1 MASPDSIVDLVV
13 STASGAAGL
22 WASAADLA
30 AWRAVEQAGSYR
42 VGGPPPLGAGSGSG
56 SISSWGGGGSFQGNP
71 APNTTYGMTAVEPG
85 IPDVEDAYLTF
96 EGQRDYLVGLMTDQL
111 TKFFTAYYP
120 LNEDGYDA
128 GMAWLINTITVGGT
142 GINPVVED
150 QIWQRGRD
158 RIIAEGARQDSATLL
173 QFSQRGFTLPSGVM
187 VAQLQANRFEQF
199 AKLQEQS
206 RDVAI
211 KQAEIEVENLR
222 FAVDKV
228 VTLRLQALQA
238 AADYI
243 RALMSGLE
251 MSFRVVNLNS
261 DAKAKMMAATADL
274 YRARLQRDEIAM
286 RVPFKDTDSIL
297 ATNQMNMDGFYKGID
312 AKVRAA
318 AAAADVYASMAQ
330 AGISALHAIGS
341 STIQAAG

>member
-1 MASPDSIVDLVV
+1 
-13 STASGAAGL
+13 
-22 WASAADLA
+22 
-30 AWRAVEQAGSYR
+30 
-42 VGGPPPLGAGSGSG
+42 
-56 SISSWGGGGSFQGNP
+56 
-71 APNTTYGMTAVEPG
+71 MTAVEPG

-111 TKFFTAYYP
+111 TKFFTVYYP

-243 RALMSGLE
+243 RAFMSGLE

-318 AAAADVYASMAQ
+318 GSAADVYASMAQ

-341 STIQAAG
+341 STIQAAS

>member
-1 MASPDSIVDLVV
+1 
-13 STASGAAGL
+13 
-22 WASAADLA
+22 
-30 AWRAVEQAGSYR
+30 
-42 VGGPPPLGAGSGSG
+42 
-56 SISSWGGGGSFQGNP
+56 
-71 APNTTYGMTAVEPG
+71 MTAIEPG
-85 IPDVEDAYLTF
+85 IPEVENAYLTF

-120 LNEDGYDA
+120 LNTDGYDE
-128 GMAWLINTITVGGT
+128 GMAWLINTITLGGT

-158 RIIAEGARQDSATLL
+158 RLISEGLRQDSATMV
-173 QFSQRGFTLPSGVM
+173 QFSQRGFALPSGVM
-187 VAQLQANRFEQF
+187 TAQLQANRFEQF

-211 KQAEIEVENLR
+211 KQAEIEIENLR

-228 VTLRLQALQA
+228 VSTRIQAIQA
-238 AADYI
+238 AADYL
-243 RALMSGLE
+243 RAFMGGLE
-251 MSFRVVNLNS
+251 MSFRVVNLNA

-286 RVPFKDTDSIL
+286 RVPFKDSDNLIE
-297 ATNQMNMDGFYKGID
+297 TNRMNIDGFYRGVE

-318 AAAADVYASMAQ
+318 SAAADVYASMAQ

-341 STIQAAG
+341 STIQTAG